1 MSHFV
6 YMVRCNDG
14 SLYTGYTTNIEKRV
28 SEHNGEGETKTARSA
43 GARYTRPR
51 RPVVLVYS
59 ESHYTRSAA
68 LKREAAIKKLSPTKK
83 HALIGE
89 QSKSDGKISN
99 LL

>member
-6 YMVRCNDG
+6 YMVRCKDG

-28 SEHNGEGETKTARSA
+28 SEHNGEGETKTALRA

-51 RPVVLVYS
+51 RPVVLVYT
-59 ESHYTRSAA
+59 ESHSNRSSA
-68 LKREAAIKKLSPTKK
+68 LKREAAIKKLSPMKK
-83 HALIGE
+83 RALINE
-89 QSKSDGKISN
+89 QSKSDGKISD